1 MRDIFYTKLLIFLI
15 LYNIIL
21 LAVINLNVNLY
32 QSISKKK
39 TIVDVIVNL
48 MDEEGLK
55 NVTIKDICE
64 KAGISIGSFYHYF
77 NSKDSIVQEM
87 YQLMDEYFLL
97 NKDNICS
104 HFSACDDIIDFVTHF
119 GLYVEQWGYYAN
131 LLVIR
136 TSVEEAAKGSSNQQ
150 RKIYNV
156 LKDIIDTGIEDKF
169 FKISIDDDDLAS
181 TIFVIIRGYLL
192 EWTKQEADYPVKD
205 NMVRQ
210 VKYLLNSI
218 C

>member
-1 MRDIFYTKLLIFLI
+1 M
-15 LYNIIL
+15 
-21 LAVINLNVNLY
+21 NLY

-39 TIVDVIVNL
+39 TIIDVIVNL

-64 KAGISIGSFYHYF
+64 NADISIGSFYHYF
-77 NSKDSIVQEM
+77 SSKDSIVQEM

-104 HFSACDDIIDFVTHF
+104 HFSANEDIIDFVTHF

-136 TSVEEAAKGSSNQQ
+136 TSLEEAAKGSLNQH

-156 LKDIIDTGIEDKF
+156 LKDIINIGIEDKF

-181 TIFVIIRGYLL
+181 AIFVILRGYML
-192 EWTKQEADYPVKD
+192 EWTKRGVNYPVKD

-210 VKYLLNSI
+210 VNYLLNSI
-218 C
+218 S

>member
-1 MRDIFYTKLLIFLI
+1 M
-15 LYNIIL
+15 
-21 LAVINLNVNLY
+21 NVYLY

-39 TIVDVIVNL
+39 NIVDVIANL

-64 KAGISIGSFYHYF
+64 EADISIGSFYHYF
-77 NSKDSIVQEM
+77 SSKDSIVREM
-87 YQLMDEYFLL
+87 YQLMDEYFLM

-104 HFSACDDIIDFVTHF
+104 HFTANEDILDFVGHF

-131 LLVIR
+131 LLIIR
-136 TSVEEAAKGSSNQQ
+136 TSVEEAAKGNTFEQ

-156 LKDIIDTGIEDKF
+156 LKEIIITGIEDKF
-169 FKISIDDDDLAS
+169 FKISIDADDLAS
-181 TIFVIIRGYLL
+181 AIFVIIRGYLL
-192 EWTKQEADYPVKD
+192 EWTKRGADYPVKD

-210 VKYLLNSI
+210 VMYLLNSI
-218 C
+218 S

>member
-1 MRDIFYTKLLIFLI
+1 MAV
-15 LYNIIL
+15 IIL
-21 LAVINLNVNLY
+21 NVSLY

-39 TIVDVIVNL
+39 AIVDVIVNL

-77 NSKDSIVQEM
+77 SSKDSIVQEM

-104 HFSACDDIIDFVTHF
+104 HFTSNEDIIDFVTHF

-131 LLVIR
+131 LLVMR
-136 TSVEEAAKGSSNQQ
+136 TSVEAATKGLSKHHI
-150 RKIYNV
+150 KIYNI
-156 LKDIIDTGIEDKF
+156 LKDIINIGIEDKF
-169 FKISIDDDDLAS
+169 FKPNIDDDDLAS
-181 TIFVIIRGYLL
+181 TILVIIRGYLL
-192 EWTKQEADYPVKD
+192 EWTKRGSDYPVKD

-210 VKYLLNSI
+210 VKYMLNSI
-218 C
+218 N

>member
-1 MRDIFYTKLLIFLI
+1 
-15 LYNIIL
+15 
-21 LAVINLNVNLY
+21 VINLNVNLY

-39 TIVDVIVNL
+39 AIVDVIVNL

-77 NSKDSIVQEM
+77 SSKDSIVQDM

-192 EWTKQEADYPVKD
+192 EWTKQGADYPVKD

>member
-1 MRDIFYTKLLIFLI
+1 L
-15 LYNIIL
+15 
-21 LAVINLNVNLY
+21 NLY

-39 TIVDVIVNL
+39 AIVDVIVNL

-77 NSKDSIVQEM
+77 SSKDSIVLEM
-87 YQLMDEYFLL
+87 FQLMDEYFLL

-104 HFSACDDIIDFVTHF
+104 HFTANEDILDFVTHF

-136 TSVEEAAKGSSNQQ
+136 ASVEEAAKGSLNQQ

-169 FKISIDDDDLAS
+169 FKIGIDDDDLAS

-192 EWTKQEADYPVKD
+192 EWTKRGADYPVKD
-205 NMVRQ
+205 NMIRQ

-218 C
+218 S

>member
-1 MRDIFYTKLLIFLI
+1 M
-15 LYNIIL
+15 
-21 LAVINLNVNLY
+21 NVTLY

-39 TIVDVIVNL
+39 TIVDVIANL

-64 KAGISIGSFYHYF
+64 EADISIGSFYHYF
-77 NSKDSIVQEM
+77 SSKDSIVQEM
-87 YQLMDEYFLL
+87 YQLMDDYFLL

-104 HFSACDDIIDFVTHF
+104 HFTANEDILDFVAHF

-136 TSVEEAAKGSSNQQ
+136 TSVEEAAKGNSNEQ

-156 LKDIIDTGIEDKF
+156 LKEIIHTGIEDKF
-169 FKISIDDDDLAS
+169 FKISIDADDLAS

-192 EWTKQEADYPVKD
+192 EWTKRGVDYPVKD
-205 NMVRQ
+205 KMVRQ
-210 VKYLLNSI
+210 VTYFLNSI
-218 C
+218 S

>member
-1 MRDIFYTKLLIFLI
+1 
-15 LYNIIL
+15 
-21 LAVINLNVNLY
+21 
-32 QSISKKK
+32 
-39 TIVDVIVNL
+39 

-77 NSKDSIVQEM
+77 SSKDSIVQEM

-150 RKIYNV
+150 RRIYNV

-192 EWTKQEADYPVKD
+192 EWTKQGADYPVKD

>member
-1 MRDIFYTKLLIFLI
+1 M
-15 LYNIIL
+15 
-21 LAVINLNVNLY
+21 NLY

-39 TIVDVIVNL
+39 AIVDVIVNL

-77 NSKDSIVQEM
+77 SSKDSIVLEM
-87 YQLMDEYFLL
+87 FQLMDEYFLL

-104 HFSACDDIIDFVTHF
+104 HFTANEDILDFVTHF

-136 TSVEEAAKGSSNQQ
+136 ASVEEAAKGSLNQQ

-169 FKISIDDDDLAS
+169 FKIGIDDDDLAS

-192 EWTKQEADYPVKD
+192 EWTKRGADYPVKD
-205 NMVRQ
+205 NMIRQ

-218 C
+218 S

>member
-1 MRDIFYTKLLIFLI
+1 M
-15 LYNIIL
+15 
-21 LAVINLNVNLY
+21 NVNLY

-39 TIVDVIVNL
+39 NIVDVIVNL

-64 KAGISIGSFYHYF
+64 EADISIGSFYHYF
-77 NSKDSIVQEM
+77 SSKDSIVQEM

-104 HFSACDDIIDFVTHF
+104 HFTANEDILDFVAHF

-136 TSVEEAAKGSSNQQ
+136 TSVEESAKGNSNEQ

-156 LKDIIDTGIEDKF
+156 LKEIINTGIEDKF
-169 FKISIDDDDLAS
+169 FKISIDADDLAS

-192 EWTKQEADYPVKD
+192 EWTKRGADYPVKD

-210 VKYLLNSI
+210 VMYILNSI
-218 C
+218 I